1 MKKITK
7 NMCISATEGVKIQRG
22 EKCNYNDRD
31 FEQPYVVTICFVRY
45 QLRWSKLVAQSSFSK
60 LIKAAGVAKTIN
72 RKCRAKESRYHLA

>member
-7 NMCISATEGVKIQRG
+7 NMCISAIIMT
-22 EKCNYNDRD
+22 D

-45 QLRWSKLVAQSSFSK
+45 QLGWSKLVAQSSFSK

-72 RKCRAKESRYHLA
+72 RKCRAKESRYHLT